1 MTVGEPTVAEP
12 TVVAVDQGKSGTR
25 AEARV
30 ESGASVHGAA
40 PGLSL
45 ARGSELGSTGA
56 DAVVDAVASLRLPR
70 PPDVVSVGTT
80 AAPESQDARRELA
93 AELRARLGAERV
105 LVTED
110 AVTAHLG
117 AFRGAPGVVVSAGTG
132 AIALW
137 SDGQTCARVD
147 GWGPILGDHGSGV
160 AIGGAGLRAAFSAM
174 DGRGAPTSLME
185 SARRHLGGLG
195 LDAARRL
202 HAAANPTEIISDF
215 AVDVLRAA
223 EEGDQVAGAIV
234 ARAATDLATSA
245 ALAARLSLAAGEHPR
260 CCAVGQLM
268 RSPALR
274 SAFTERATELG
285 LVVGPA
291 PAGSLAGAMFLA
303 TTGPPPA
310 FAALVGVA
318 AGARSRLP
326 GPLGAR

>member
-1 MTVGEPTVAEP
+1 MADT

-30 ESGASVHGAA
+30 DSGASVHGGA
-40 PGLSL
+40 PGLSF
-45 ARGSELGSTGA
+45 ARGSELGSDGV

-80 AAPESQDARRELA
+80 AAPETRDERREV
-93 AELRARLGAERV
+93 AEVLRARLGATRV

-117 AFRGAPGVVVSAGTG
+117 AFGGGAGVVVSAGTG

-137 SDGQTCARVD
+137 SDGATAVRID

-160 AIGGAGLRAAFSAM
+160 AIGVAGLRAAFSAM
-174 DGRGAPTSLME
+174 DGRGPATSLVE
-185 SARRHLGGLG
+185 PAGRHLGGLG

-202 HAAANPTEIISDF
+202 HAAGNPTELVSEF
-215 AVDVLRAA
+215 AVAVMRAA
-223 EEGDQVAGAIV
+223 EDGDEVAGAII
-234 ARAATDLATSA
+234 ATAAADLATSA
-245 ALAARLSLAAGEHPR
+245 ALAARRALAAGEKPR
-260 CCAVGQLM
+260 CCAVGQVM

-274 SAFTERATELG
+274 AAFTERATELG
-285 LVVGPA
+285 MVVCHP
-291 PAGSLAGAMFLA
+291 PAGSVAGAMFLA

-310 FAALVGVA
+310 FAGLVGVA
-318 AGARSRLP
+318 EHSRQGAR
-326 GPLGAR
+326 